1 MSQILLLHTRA
12 AAAVEM
18 IRRVLE
24 GAAELPA
31 GDPRIHHV
39 AMLADSLEMLLE
51 MLTAADR
58 LYRRRDPSRN

>member
-1 MSQILLLHTRA
+1 MNQITLLHKRA

-39 AMLADSLEMLLE
+39 AMLADSLKMLLE
-51 MLTAADR
+51 VLTAADR
-58 LYRRRDPSRN
+58 LYRRHDVSRN